1 MLCPV
6 SPLCLCHI
14 PAKKQQTNELKILH
28 DFNIYSEYIRVIK
41 LCDFQVLKKVLHFV
55 TVKISAV
62 HRQNFLLAS
71 LVLAAIQHI
80 TALPS
85 SIIFDICGPVYRCTI
100 ALNIH

>member
-41 LCDFQVLKKVLHFV
+41 VNCVIFRCLRKFY
-55 TVKISAV
+55 T
-62 HRQNFLLAS
+62 LL
-71 LVLAAIQHI
+71 Q
-80 TALPS
+80 
-85 SIIFDICGPVYRCTI
+85 
-100 ALNIH
+100 